1 MVWFIVESAIIFTQ
15 DSNFKSIL
23 NKFTLHITLRLKE
36 KPVPRKI
43 RPSSCSSVQRARK
56 SSGASDQLSTHLAC
70 CLLRQSRDPLGPLAH
85 PHRHLRHLLLLISH
99 FHQSTVSSKGVV
111 SVWWPQV
118 RWPLWWQL
126 AAGAGRALCLVPS
139 LATNLRLLRTRGER
153 HASSSLGNLLKRC
166 SPRIICGRVN
176 HNRALL
182 GTKPTLCGFKDRH
195 QF

>member
-43 RPSSCSSVQRARK
+43 WPSSCSSVQRARK

-70 CLLRQSRDPLGPLAH
+70 CLLGQSRDPLGPLAH
-85 PHRHLRHLLLLISH
+85 PHRHLRHLLHLLSH

-118 RWPLWWQL
+118 SRSGGNWPPAL
-126 AAGAGRALCLVPS
+126 AVPCALCP
-139 LATNLRLLRTRGER
+139 
-153 HASSSLGNLLKRC
+153 HW
-166 SPRIICGRVN
+166 P
-176 HNRALL
+176 
-182 GTKPTLCGFKDRH
+182 PTCAYYGPEESVTQARR
-195 QF
+195 